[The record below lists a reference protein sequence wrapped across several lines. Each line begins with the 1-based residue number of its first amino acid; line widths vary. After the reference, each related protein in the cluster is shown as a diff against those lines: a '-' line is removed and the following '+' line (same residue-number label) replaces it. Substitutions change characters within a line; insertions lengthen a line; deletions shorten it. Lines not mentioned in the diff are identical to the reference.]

1 MKAEGMSAEGESA
14 DGVSAEGV
22 RVDAA
27 PDAPMIAVQRL
38 VLDFR
43 VASAFGAAHG
53 LRALDDVSL
62 DVRPGEIVGL
72 VGESGSGKT
81 TLGKAILGVHRPS
94 AGRIFY
100 RGTALEALDAAGWR
114 PFRREM
120 QMVFQ
125 DPLSSFNPRFTIASS
140 LALPLR
146 LHRICPENAIPAT
159 VASLLQR
166 VGLRAEHA
174 ARYPHELSG
183 GQLQRIAI
191 ARAISVKPSLIIAD
205 EAVSKLDVS
214 VRAQVLNLLNRMNR
228 ETGAGLI
235 FITHDLGVA
244 RFLCHRIAVMFFG
257 RIVEIGP
264 AREIFARP
272 RHPYTRSLL
281 DARSGG
287 AGHVATDA
295 DEAALSIRDP
305 ARACNYAAR
314 CARRAPQC
322 LTTRPQLEP
331 DAAGRAAAC
340 FDPLPPAGG
349 ATVT

>member
-1 MKAEGMSAEGESA
+1 MSA
-14 DGVSAEGV
+14 DGAN
-22 RVDAA
+22 A
-27 PDAPMIAVQRL
+27 DAPLIAARNL
-38 VLDFR
+38 VLDFH
-43 VASAFGAAHG
+43 VKSGVGAAHS
-53 LRALDDVSL
+53 LRALDDVGL

-81 TLGKAILGVHRPS
+81 TLGKTILGVHRPD
-94 AGRIFY
+94 AGRILC
-100 RGTALEALDAAGWR
+100 RGTDLAALDAAGRR

-146 LHRICPENAIPAT
+146 LHRICPEDAIPAT
-159 VASLLQR
+159 IASLLQR

-174 ARYPHELSG
+174 GRYPHELSG

-191 ARAISVKPSLIIAD
+191 ARAISVKPSLIVAD

-214 VRAQVLNLLNRMNR
+214 VRAQVLNLLNRMSR
-228 ETGAGLI
+228 ETGVSLI

-257 RIVEIGP
+257 RIVEVGP
-264 AREIFARP
+264 AREIFADP
-272 RHPYTRSLL
+272 RHPYTRSLI
-281 DARSGG
+281 DARRGG
-287 AGHVATDA
+287 SGHVATDA
-295 DEAALSIRDP
+295 DEAALSIADP

-322 LTTRPQLEP
+322 LTARPPLDF
-331 DAAGRAAAC
+331 DAAGHAAAC
-340 FDPLPPAGG
+340 FAPLPRAGG
-349 ATVT
+349 ETMERGSTHATQ

>member
-1 MKAEGMSAEGESA
+1 MSAEGMSA
-14 DGVSAEGV
+14 
-22 RVDAA
+22 AA
-27 PDAPMIAVQRL
+27 PLIAARDL
-38 VLDFR
+38 VLDFH
-43 VASAFGAAHG
+43 VKSAFGAAHG

-81 TLGKAILGVHRPS
+81 TLGKAILGAHRPG
-94 AGRIFY
+94 AGRILY
-100 RGTALEALDAAGWR
+100 RGTDIAALDGAGRR

-146 LHRICPENAIPAT
+146 LHRICPEDAIPAT
-159 VASLLQR
+159 VAALLQR
-166 VGLRAEHA
+166 VGLRPEHA

-191 ARAISVKPSLIIAD
+191 ARAISVTPSLIVAD

-228 ETGAGLI
+228 ETGVSLI

-244 RFLCHRIAVMFFG
+244 RFLCHRIAVMYFG

-264 AREIFARP
+264 TAEIFANP

-281 DARSGG
+281 DARHGG
-287 AGHVATDA
+287 SGHVATDA
-295 DEAALSIRDP
+295 DETALSIVDP

-314 CARRAPQC
+314 CARRAPEC
-322 LTTRPQLEP
+322 LTARPRLDF
-331 DAAGRAAAC
+331 DAAGHAAAC
-340 FDPLPPAGG
+340 FAPLPPASGES
-349 ATVT
+349 VT